1 MLKKIA
7 EEEQQKKKAKKLTD
21 DEEERKRGFEEL
33 AKLEAAT
40 KNRKEFRE
48 KQKKAEL
55 QANADEFEA
64 ELFGADADEEET
76 KRRFA
81 ENDRLVARESRR
93 KRREEGTSPVITSGC
108 DALVFPQE
116 VKEDNAHYCHKC
128 GNTYTS
134 DMQNFHVHRAYAH
147 VDEGSDG
154 DIPDKK
160 EWAAESHWTA
170 AELEGELFGADILK
184 ILPSSS
190 SSSSTDKKGEDP
202 IVSM

>member
-7 EEEQQKKKAKKLTD
+7 EEEQQKKKAKKLMD
-21 DEEERKRGFEEL
+21 DEEETKRRF
-33 AKLEAAT
+33 A
-40 KNRKEFRE
+40 
-48 KQKKAEL
+48 AEL

-108 DALVFPQE
+108 DALVFAQE

-190 SSSSTDKKGEDP
+190 SSSSSTDKKGEDP